1 MPSQPV
7 RVGKSDAE
15 KTAGEIAAPALFIPL
30 ERNTV
35 RKVLA
40 FLLPA
45 TLFLS
50 ACGGATTPAD
60 FGNGGGETAGAAE
73 TLESVEVTDAGT
85 DTAPEVEFDTPLDI
99 TEQGARAVT
108 EGDGQAVE
116 VGQNVDVHVIS
127 LNTEDGTPIQD
138 SYQTGAPQMLP
149 VDDQLK
155 EIYPPLYEVLVG
167 SKVGSQI
174 AFAIPADSQQPQS
187 QDVLLVLKV
196 VSAEDAPKKLS
207 SEEVA
212 QLEEAGQL
220 PTVTLDG
227 EGVPSIE
234 FPDSEAPGDLV
245 VKVIEEGTGE
255 EVTEA
260 DTIAAN
266 YTGWSW
272 QGDKFDSSFDRGEPS
287 EFPLSGVIPGWTQGL
302 SGLKVGAKVL
312 LVIPSVMAYGDQ
324 PAGGQPGGPLAFYVE
339 IVEKV
344 PAE

>member
-1 MPSQPV
+1 M
-7 RVGKSDAE
+7 
-15 KTAGEIAAPALFIPL
+15 
-30 ERNTV
+30 

-40 FLLPA
+40 ILLPA
-45 TLFLS
+45 MLFLS
-50 ACGGATTPAD
+50 ACGGASTPAD
-60 FGNGGGETAGAAE
+60 FEDGKSAGAAE

-85 DTAPEVEFDTPLDI
+85 DTAPEVEFDAPLEI
-99 TEQGARAVT
+99 TEQGVRTVT
-108 EGDGQAVE
+108 EGDGDVIE
-116 VGQNVDVHVIS
+116 VGQNINVHVVS
-127 LNTEDGTPIQD
+127 LNPEDGSPIQD
-138 SYQTGAPQMLP
+138 SYAAGTPQTLP

-155 EIYPPLYEVLVG
+155 EVYPPLYEVLVG

-174 AFAIPADSQQPQS
+174 AFAIPADPEQPQS
-187 QDVLLVLKV
+187 QNTLLVLKV
-196 VSAEDAPKKLS
+196 LSAESPAKKLS

-212 QLEEAGQL
+212 ELEEAGQL
-220 PTVTLDG
+220 PTVTLDD

-234 FPDSEAPGDLV
+234 FPENEAPSDLV

-272 QGDKFDSSFDRGEPS
+272 QGEQFDSSFERGEPS

-312 LVIPSVMAYGDQ
+312 LVIPSEMAYGDAPAQGQ
-324 PAGGQPGGPLAFYVE
+324 PAGPLAFYVE

-344 PAE
+344 PQN

>member
-1 MPSQPV
+1 M
-7 RVGKSDAE
+7 
-15 KTAGEIAAPALFIPL
+15 
-30 ERNTV
+30 
-35 RKVLA
+35 
-40 FLLPA
+40 
-45 TLFLS
+45 LFLS
-50 ACGGATTPAD
+50 ACGGASTPAD
-60 FGNGGGETAGAAE
+60 FEDGKSAGAAE

-85 DTAPEVEFDTPLDI
+85 DTAPEVEFDAPLEI
-99 TEQGARAVT
+99 TEQGVRTVT
-108 EGDGQAVE
+108 EGDGDVIE
-116 VGQNVDVHVIS
+116 VGQNINVHVVS
-127 LNTEDGTPIQD
+127 LNPEDGSPIQD
-138 SYQTGAPQMLP
+138 SYAAGTPQTLP

-155 EIYPPLYEVLVG
+155 EVYPPLYEVLVG

-174 AFAIPADSQQPQS
+174 AFAIPADPEQPQS
-187 QDVLLVLKV
+187 QNTLLVLKV
-196 VSAEDAPKKLS
+196 LSAESPAKKLS

-212 QLEEAGQL
+212 ELEEAGQL
-220 PTVTLDG
+220 PTVTLDD

-234 FPDSEAPGDLV
+234 FPENEAPSDLV

-272 QGDKFDSSFDRGEPS
+272 QGEQFDSSFERGEPS

-312 LVIPSVMAYGDQ
+312 LVIPSEMAYGDAPAQGQ
-324 PAGGQPGGPLAFYVE
+324 PAGPLAFYVE

-344 PAE
+344 PQN